1 MFIIKLI
8 IFFPLDATAARS
20 LLRRE
25 GKLLKRRQYSPRKG
39 LLVERTEEQTDVQHE
54 RLAQIVECCLESEP
68 AYKLF
73 DMLGAISKLDVDA
86 KLHYM
91 DLVRESGVYSEEEVQ
106 AIGRLILTGTAQYF
120 KDMIDKVREEQVR
133 REIDEMMLA

>member
-1 MFIIKLI
+1 M
-8 IFFPLDATAARS
+8 
-20 LLRRE
+20 
-25 GKLLKRRQYSPRKG
+25 
-39 LLVERTEEQTDVQHE
+39 ERIEQQSDVQHQ

-73 DMLGAISKLDVDA
+73 YMLGAISQLDVEA

-91 DLVRESGVYSEEEVQ
+91 SLVRESGVYTEDEIE
-106 AIGRLILTGTAQYF
+106 AIGRLILSGTAQYF

-133 REIDEMMLA
+133 REIDELLTQGPAIK

>member
-1 MFIIKLI
+1 M
-8 IFFPLDATAARS
+8 
-20 LLRRE
+20 
-25 GKLLKRRQYSPRKG
+25 
-39 LLVERTEEQTDVQHE
+39 EQTEQPADIQHQ

-73 DMLGAISKLDVDA
+73 DMLGAISQLDVEA

-91 DLVRESGVYSEEEVQ
+91 ALVRESGVYTEEEVH
-106 AIGRLILTGTAQYF
+106 AIGRLILSGTAQYF

-133 REIDEMMLA
+133 REIDQMLAQGPAIK

>member
-1 MFIIKLI
+1 MFIIKLNV
-8 IFFPLDATAARS
+8 FFPPDATAAQS
-20 LLRRE
+20 LLRRD
-25 GKLLKRRQYSPRKG
+25 GKLFTRKQCSPRKG

-73 DMLGAISKLDVDA
+73 DMLGAISQLDVEA

-91 DLVRESGVYSEEEVQ
+91 ALVRESGVYTEEEIH
-106 AIGRLILTGTAQYF
+106 AIGRLILSGTAQYF

-133 REIDEMMLA
+133 REIDEMLA

>member
-1 MFIIKLI
+1 M
-8 IFFPLDATAARS
+8 
-20 LLRRE
+20 
-25 GKLLKRRQYSPRKG
+25 
-39 LLVERTEEQTDVQHE
+39 ERIEQQTDVQHQ

-73 DMLGAISKLDVDA
+73 DMLGAISQLDVEA

-91 DLVRESGVYSEEEVQ
+91 ALVRESGVYTEEEIQ
-106 AIGRLILTGTAQYF
+106 AIGRLILSGTAQYF

-133 REIDEMMLA
+133 REIAEMLAA